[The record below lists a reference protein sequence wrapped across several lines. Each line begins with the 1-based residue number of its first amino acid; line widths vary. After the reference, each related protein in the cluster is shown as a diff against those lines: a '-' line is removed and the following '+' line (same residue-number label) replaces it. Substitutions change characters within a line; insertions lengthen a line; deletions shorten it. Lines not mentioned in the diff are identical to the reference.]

1 MFSCC
6 SIWIIFICTLL
17 YLIFSLLFQHLVD
30 FHNGSDQTPPG
41 SPSSHVS
48 SSKEEE
54 FQGFPAHSP
63 AFLDTSAPMEVD
75 GYNEDLSQHYHEQS
89 KPSRVSVIMHTSEN
103 RSYQP
108 SPPCPSPEE
117 GGQEVDVQPAPAPR
131 AEAPFYYDRAEAKL
145 PPVESAYASKDNIWV
160 VSKNTD
166 RDRSLVV
173 VSDNKK
179 NGVELGGV
187 SGRSYVVLQPAPVPG
202 QEPRQSVD
210 LTKSSQLSNQSVIL
224 PKPEIPVFQSVC
236 SPAPSAKPSVSS
248 CHTIILAPAPQN
260 LVILPPR
267 RENAA
272 ADAVNAVEPENSREK
287 SFCCDYAGCDKR
299 YFKLSHLK
307 AHFRIH
313 TGEKPFNCPFDGCEK
328 TFSRSDELSRHKR
341 AHTGEKKFVCAKCAR
356 PFVRSDHLVKHVKR
370 HDKRELKLSLKAQKL
385 SMIAS
390 K

>member
-1 MFSCC
+1 M
-6 SIWIIFICTLL
+6 
-17 YLIFSLLFQHLVD
+17 VD

-41 SPSSHVS
+41 SPSS
-48 SSKEEE
+48 KEEE
-54 FQGFPAHSP
+54 EC
-63 AFLDTSAPMEVD
+63 LDTSAPMEVD
-75 GYNEDLSQHYHEQS
+75 GYHEDLAQQYHKQS
-89 KPSRVSVIMHTSEN
+89 NSSRVSVIMHTSEN
-103 RSYQP
+103 RSYQS

-117 GGQEVDVQPAPAPR
+117 FGQEVEVQPAPSPR

-166 RDRSLVV
+166 RDRSLAV

-179 NGVELGGV
+179 NGMELEGV

-236 SPAPSAKPSVSS
+236 SPAPSAKPGVSS
-248 CHTIILAPAPQN
+248 CHTIILAPAPPN

-267 RENAA
+267 RETAA
-272 ADAVNAVEPENSREK
+272 VAAVETGNSREK

-313 TGEKPFNCPFDGCEK
+313 TGEKPFNCPFDGCDK

-341 AHTGEKKFVCAKCAR
+341 AHTGEKKFVCVKCAR